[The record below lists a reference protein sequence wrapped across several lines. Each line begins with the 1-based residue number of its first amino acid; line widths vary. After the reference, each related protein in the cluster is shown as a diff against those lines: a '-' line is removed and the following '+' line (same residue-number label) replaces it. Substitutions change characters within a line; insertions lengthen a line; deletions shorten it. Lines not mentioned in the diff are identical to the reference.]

1 MDCFVNPILEG
12 IFERT
17 PEGTYWFQVLQTCIQ
32 DETTPFYVRTTFQ
45 PATDRAKPTHCA
57 KKNHLDAS
65 GVGHCSGNL
74 CDLAEVLV
82 PRSL

>member
-1 MDCFVNPILEG
+1 M
-12 IFERT
+12 
-17 PEGTYWFQVLQTCIQ
+17 LQTCIQ

-82 PRSL
+82 LAHCEDAIIGARLTGILGVIIF